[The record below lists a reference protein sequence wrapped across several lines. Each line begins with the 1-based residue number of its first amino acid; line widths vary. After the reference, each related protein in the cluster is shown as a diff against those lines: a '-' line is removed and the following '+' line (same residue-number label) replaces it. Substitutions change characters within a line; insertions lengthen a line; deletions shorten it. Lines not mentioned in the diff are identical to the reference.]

1 MMWFKKRESEPKVD
15 KSVENGAVGKLRK
28 KKPTLLKPTRESSER
43 ETSTESDKEK
53 RRHSDILDIR
63 VSQER
68 RDESDESLYESADGQ
83 SDVISASDDAL
94 PRLRTPT
101 ISKESLK
108 LAVTDEEVE
117 MKAKKGHRK
126 TMSLSNPLEI
136 VKNLSD
142 EWFEVAKK
150 EHDKN
155 FDKKKSRESL
165 WSEDD
170 RESIHGST
178 MRLDQVRKDSKKDK
192 NQTLRKTSTTD
203 PPKSRKTS
211 KGSSGALSFLRRR
224 KTPTSSIKPAESVQE
239 DDVKVLSIDEILN
252 YTKLFLEGEK
262 RHSSLNVPKPPVESD
277 TDDEPPTPKQIAEH
291 RRRLSRQTSR
301 SKSKAR
307 GKSQSL
313 KVNTLRKSHSGTL
326 KKGKKKSVKTP
337 SAGRSRQASVVEQTP
352 IVKKKSSESMK
363 QNSWLFSSASR
374 GDSRREG
381 STDEPTAPDA
391 DVDTSDAN
399 TKEPDKDNN
408 WRAPA
413 GGARGVNRAESC
425 RERDA
430 PRRGKHRNASDP
442 NRLTAHNNHDLEPGA
457 PTAPSG
463 SSSSSSLSSRS
474 NESNTVAAEQQ
485 ASQSDWSEED
495 EPLAQQWCDSMPPHV
510 LDSLELTARLRKRQE
525 VIHELIVSEG
535 SHVRWLKVL
544 AGVFLVPLQSQPS
557 LLPPDELRAL
567 FPNLPGVREKHAKLY
582 ADLRALRS
590 DVEKPIVEIGPVA
603 DAMLNTLGDPGYA
616 ACLSRFCRG
625 QRMALDALR
634 ERRRKNKELHQFLS
648 SREQQPLCER
658 LQLRDLLACV
668 WQRLTKYTLLLE
680 GVAATVV
687 EGEECA
693 GAALERLRRALRVA
707 RDVLHCVD
715 TAVRA
720 AENEHRLR
728 TIQSKLEIRV
738 PSGPEWEELRRLEL
752 PQHRLRMEGE
762 LSIRN
767 ESNKKIHVLALM
779 LEDSL
784 VLIQR
789 EGDKFM
795 LKPIPQPSSA
805 QHQQLSP
812 LIKWDKVLFRPNAA
826 VRNTFFLMNINGVQM
841 HELSANSASEYAMW
855 VKNIQESP
863 LAKLTELKPNI
874 TPSHQPSRSTDDS
887 GINVSRNPSDASEK
901 STSTAPIEEC
911 ERDRASVERSS
922 AERERD
928 DKSEPVEEK
937 KDEDRASV
945 DKEEV
950 TERDEGYVARRA
962 VRGWCGAAG
971 VAHGGAGALEGEAA
985 LSVAPPAAL
994 HAHTAVHAYSHQ
1006 ERLRRLDEMIKICL
1020 AAKTNIVAEL
1030 LGVPKHSY
1038 AQVADLAV
1046 AESLGYVDVNR
1057 ELRSSRGRLS
1067 RAASIHAD
1075 PEEEPDL
1082 HHLLLAAHTQATQLT
1097 TEVRRA
1103 LSVSEPAAVSARVRR
1118 PAPARRDTCDAC
1130 AHRAHTPAPAPAP
1143 TATRLAPPEL
1153 AESSEVDKSVAD
1165 SPSEHKWRSLAAA
1178 LQADPAVEG
1187 ELSFDMLSDLD
1198 VSAPDDLDAASGED
1212 APDVCVSGAELAVRV
1227 SGAAS
1232 GLQRALSVLLA
1243 ASAQAPRDALRAELA
1258 ALRDANDALRARLLA
1273 HEHRPADENSLRE
1286 ESVEPPVQD
1295 QPSNGG

>member
-1 MMWFKKRESEPKVD
+1 MATP
-15 KSVENGAVGKLRK
+15 A
-28 KKPTLLKPTRESSER
+28 PP
-43 ETSTESDKEK
+43 
-53 RRHSDILDIR
+53 R
-63 VSQER
+63 VSR
-68 RDESDESLYESADGQ
+68 NVSL
-83 SDVISASDDAL
+83 
-94 PRLRTPT
+94 
-101 ISKESLK
+101 
-108 LAVTDEEVE
+108 
-117 MKAKKGHRK
+117 
-126 TMSLSNPLEI
+126 
-136 VKNLSD
+136 
-142 EWFEVAKK
+142 
-150 EHDKN
+150 
-155 FDKKKSRESL
+155 
-165 WSEDD
+165 
-170 RESIHGST
+170 
-178 MRLDQVRKDSKKDK
+178 
-192 NQTLRKTSTTD
+192 
-203 PPKSRKTS
+203 
-211 KGSSGALSFLRRR
+211 
-224 KTPTSSIKPAESVQE
+224 PAGRQ
-239 DDVKVLSIDEILN
+239 
-252 YTKLFLEGEK
+252 
-262 RHSSLNVPKPPVESD
+262 PPV
-277 TDDEPPTPKQIAEH
+277 I
-291 RRRLSRQTSR
+291 
-301 SKSKAR
+301 
-307 GKSQSL
+307 
-313 KVNTLRKSHSGTL
+313 GTL
-326 KKGKKKSVKTP
+326 ARRTL
-337 SAGRSRQASVVEQTP
+337 
-352 IVKKKSSESMK
+352 SES
-363 QNSWLFSSASR
+363 
-374 GDSRREG
+374 
-381 STDEPTAPDA
+381 
-391 DVDTSDAN
+391 
-399 TKEPDKDNN
+399 
-408 WRAPA
+408 
-413 GGARGVNRAESC
+413 
-425 RERDA
+425 
-430 PRRGKHRNASDP
+430 
-442 NRLTAHNNHDLEPGA
+442 DLEPGA

-668 WQRLTKYTLLLE
+668 WQRWVWGGSLVDE
-680 GVAATVV
+680 VHAAAGGRGGDGGGGRGVR
-687 EGEECA
+687 GRGA
-693 GAALERLRRALRVA
+693 GAAAARAARGARRAALRRHRRARRRERAPTAHDPKQAGDPRAVGPRVGGAAPPGAAAAPPAHGGRAQHPQRVQQEDTRA
-707 RDVLHCVD
+707 RAD
-715 TAVRA
+715 A
-720 AENEHRLR
+720 
-728 TIQSKLEIRV
+728 
-738 PSGPEWEELRRLEL
+738 G
-752 PQHRLRMEGE
+752 
-762 LSIRN
+762 
-767 ESNKKIHVLALM
+767 
-779 LEDSL
+779 EDSL

-971 VAHGGAGALEGEAA
+971 VAHVTGVEGGAGALEGEAA

-1153 AESSEVDKSVAD
+1153 AAESSEVDKSAAD